1 MRVFEGGTRN
11 VEQEVRRPVK
21 YVNSFEDRFGEIPAF
36 QKSRFYK
43 TFLCKLAKAVNR
55 TEFHWNKHPHCHRIP
70 LLGAEVKLYDASYNE
85 KRCRP

>member
-1 MRVFEGGTRN
+1 M
-11 VEQEVRRPVK
+11 EQEVRRPVK

-55 TEFHWNKHPHCHRIP
+55 VEFHWNKHPHRHRIP
-70 LLGAEVKLYDASYNE
+70 LLGAEVKPDDASYN
-85 KRCRP
+85 RL